1 MKKKLKQ
8 MKRRWRKMHKSDK
21 SFFACVGTITALNIA
36 TLPWIHGNVMN
47 ILWLT
52 LLLWMRWM
60 YVVSLRKNTKRD
72 FHRGAMH
79 QWRYDRRRCNEL
91 SEQLIS
97 AEFSRD
103 RLNSQYKKLEYDYRQ
118 LKKQS
123 KSNNKTRKS

>member
-47 ILWLT
+47 ILWLA
-52 LLLWMRWM
+52 LLLWTRWK
-60 YVVSLRKNTKRD
+60 YVVSLRKKTKLD
-72 FHRGAMH
+72 LHRGAMH
-79 QWRYDRRRCNEL
+79 QWRHDRKRYNEL

-118 LKKQS
+118 LKKQL
-123 KSNNKTRKS
+123 KKQPQTK